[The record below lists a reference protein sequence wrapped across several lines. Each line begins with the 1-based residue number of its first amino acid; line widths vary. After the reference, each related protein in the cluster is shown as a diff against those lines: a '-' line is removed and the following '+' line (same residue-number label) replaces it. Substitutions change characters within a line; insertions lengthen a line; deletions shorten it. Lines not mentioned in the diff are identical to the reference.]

1 MTLQM
6 DRGLG
11 RRGVEERKK
20 KNKKKKKKKGK
31 KPILS
36 DIYHIHSIQESPVKV
51 EEITKDKYGHVNRQ
65 PTDGR

>member
-1 MTLQM
+1 M

-20 KNKKKKKKKGK
+20 EKKKKNKKKEKRNT
-31 KPILS
+31 ILS